1 MSKKSLEIYTSLIF
15 LRIFINLF
23 SEKHALSCVT
33 FFFFISKAIYVS
45 YILSELTVEMQRPIT
60 V

>member
-23 SEKHALSCVT
+23 SEKHALPCVT
-33 FFFFISKAIYVS
+33 FFFIPKAIYIS